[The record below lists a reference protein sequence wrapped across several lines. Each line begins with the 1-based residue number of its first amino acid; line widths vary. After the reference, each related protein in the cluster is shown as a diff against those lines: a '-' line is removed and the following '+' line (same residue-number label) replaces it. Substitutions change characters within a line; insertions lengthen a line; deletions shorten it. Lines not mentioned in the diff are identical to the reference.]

1 MSWLCARS
9 SGSQAIQSQ
18 PFPET
23 LPEKKPGCLCYRKK
37 PAYHEEQFQLYT
49 RYVKSR
55 HPGGCMDEP
64 EGDKYLEFLT
74 SNWSDTFFFEFYTA
88 EQLIGIAVT
97 DLVENGFSAV

>member
-1 MSWLCARS
+1 
-9 SGSQAIQSQ
+9 
-18 PFPET
+18 
-23 LPEKKPGCLCYRKK
+23 
-37 PAYHEEQFQLYT
+37 
-49 RYVKSR
+49 
-55 HPGGCMDEP
+55 MDEP